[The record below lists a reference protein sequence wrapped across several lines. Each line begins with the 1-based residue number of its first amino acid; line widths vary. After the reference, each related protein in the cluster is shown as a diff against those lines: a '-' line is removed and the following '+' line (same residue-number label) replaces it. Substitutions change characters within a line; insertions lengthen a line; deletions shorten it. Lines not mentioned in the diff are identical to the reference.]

1 MIFNIQSD
9 GKRANSYL
17 VKAAVERLGAQLV
30 ADGTVF
36 KSVWVWKRNDCM
48 RLEQGFLTLSLMSS
62 VTTRSGKG
70 QMAMLAKYL
79 ETCSLSCQLKSV
91 PYIKSKSN

>member
-1 MIFNIQSD
+1 MEYHNIFILCDINIYNIYGVYNIVVKDEIIPTVLFLTMIFNIQSD

-36 KSVWVWKRNDCM
+36 KS
-48 RLEQGFLTLSLMSS
+48 
-62 VTTRSGKG
+62 
-70 QMAMLAKYL
+70 
-79 ETCSLSCQLKSV
+79 
-91 PYIKSKSN
+91 I